1 MKNSAAEVGRERY
14 ALAIDL
20 GGTNTEVAVVSRKG
34 EITGRRRLLTRGYG
48 DVRSFVEAVASTA
61 RELMDATGTTES
73 VEGTGVGAPCRN
85 AATGCIEAATDL
97 PWPSPIPLR
106 ELLSDAL

>member
-1 MKNSAAEVGRERY
+1 MENLSVKNSAAEVGRERY

-34 EITGRRRLLTRGYG
+34 EIIKRGRVLTRGYA

-61 RELMDATGTTES
+61 RELIKAIGTVES
-73 VEGTGVGAPCRN
+73 IEGAGVGAPCLN
-85 AATGCIEAATDL
+85 AATGCIE
-97 PWPSPIPLR
+97 
-106 ELLSDAL
+106 